1 MHKDLVA
8 DGLHNLGG
16 TINGLKTVRLFNK
29 ENHISL
35 GMVTLS
41 LRACLVTVTFMDK
54 SLGVGAS

>member
-8 DGLHNLGG
+8 DDLRNLGG
-16 TINGLKTVRLFNK
+16 TINGLKTAWLFNK
-29 ENHISL
+29 ENHISF

-54 SLGVGAS
+54 CLGVGAS